1 MGLVA
6 IGGVVVVSL
15 SCGFICGKSSGKS
28 EERKKHGAD
37 AVDIHLDDG
46 SGVPDPE
53 QPRDASAAGT
63 GAMPAHA
70 SAPAVSEDE
79 VGLLLVESE
88 PQPQPQPSERVPARV
103 VARVQSQP
111 KKAQGGPPPI
121 PRGVTPPREGGPATP
136 RGATPPRDRGGGA
149 PKQQSTLKQYAALSQ
164 KVVRGEATQAEQ
176 IECERLADQLEQ
188 ERASRPAAKPTARR
202 VAPHQVAK
210 VKVQSAGASPPP
222 LPVRSGT
229 PPRSGGG
236 RGRGP

>member
-1 MGLVA
+1 MHGP
-6 IGGVVVVSL
+6 IVV
-15 SCGFICGKSSGKS
+15 
-28 EERKKHGAD
+28 
-37 AVDIHLDDG
+37 
-46 SGVPDPE
+46 VPDPE
-53 QPRDASAAGT
+53 RPRDASAAGT

-88 PQPQPQPSERVPARV
+88 PQPQPQPQPQPSERVPARV

-149 PKQQSTLKQYAALSQ
+149 PKQQSTLKQYAALSA
-164 KVVRGEATQAEQ
+164 KVMRGEATQAEQ

-188 ERASRPAAKPTARR
+188 E
-202 VAPHQVAK
+202 
-210 VKVQSAGASPPP
+210 
-222 LPVRSGT
+222 
-229 PPRSGGG
+229 
-236 RGRGP
+236 

>member
-28 EERKKHGAD
+28 EERKKLAGPI
-37 AVDIHLDDG
+37 VV
-46 SGVPDPE
+46 VPDPE

-164 KVVRGEATQAEQ
+164 KVMRGEATQAEQ

>member
-15 SCGFICGKSSGKS
+15 SCGFFCGKSSGKS

-63 GAMPAHA
+63 GAVPAHT

-79 VGLLLVESE
+79 VGLLLIESE

-103 VARVQSQP
+103 VARVQP

-164 KVVRGEATQAEQ
+164 KVMRGEATQAEQ

-210 VKVQSAGASPPP
+210 AKVVQSAGASPPP

-229 PPRSGGG
+229 PPRSGG

>member
-1 MGLVA
+1 MVLVA
-6 IGGVVVVSL
+6 IGVVVVLSL
-15 SCGFICGKSSGKS
+15 GCFICGKYCGKS

-79 VGLLLVESE
+79 VGLLLIESE

-136 RGATPPRDRGGGA
+136 RGATPPRDRGGA

-164 KVVRGEATQAEQ
+164 KVIRGEATQAEQ

-210 VKVQSAGASPPP
+210 AKVVQSAGASPPP

-229 PPRSGGG
+229 PPRSGG